1 MGFFSDFLKNSKA
14 LTRISEGVA
23 NVTNLL
29 DQFERDDDVSFLFF
43 AAWITRVAVL
53 DVVEE
58 NNLPMTYSLFVP
70 MHGHQ
75 TRINIGEAYMLTV
88 NRIQS
93 KSQEASLH
101 NRQFIT
107 EILEKGKAF
116 YEMDEMIPED
126 KKRIFK

>member
-1 MGFFSDFLKNSKA
+1 MGLFSNFFKNTKA

-29 DQFERDDDVSFLFF
+29 DQFEHDDDVSFLFF
-43 AAWITRVAVL
+43 AAWVTRVAVL

-58 NNLPMTYSLFVP
+58 NNLPMSYSLFVP
-70 MHGHQ
+70 IHGHQ
-75 TRINIGEAYMLTV
+75 TRIKISEAYMLTI

-93 KSQEASLH
+93 KSQEVPLH
-101 NRQFIT
+101 DRRLIT
-107 EILEKGKAF
+107 GILEKGEAF
-116 YEMDEMIPED
+116 YEMDKMVPED